1 MGTPNWWVT
10 DVLNSLG
17 QTYLAAWI
25 IWVVVAITL
34 HELAHGWVAIWR
46 GDRTPIETG
55 HMTWNPV
62 VHMGLFS
69 IIMFVVVGFA
79 FGLMPVDESRMR
91 GRWSGLMVALAGPL
105 MNILL
110 FLLCVVGA
118 GAMLALAGA
127 DIAGMVGG
135 GNTIAERVLTFF
147 FVGAWLNC
155 LLACFNLLP
164 VPPLDGGRVLA
175 GLSRR
180 VRRIFFES
188 ENSVLIAI
196 AALAALFLVAGP
208 VIRNLATFV
217 TLPAVLFVADLL
229 GWSPPPPS

>member
-1 MGTPNWWVT
+1 MGTPHWWVT

-34 HELAHGWVAIWR
+34 HELAHGWAAIWR

-91 GRWSGLMVALAGPL
+91 GRWSGIMVALAGPL

-110 FLLCVVGA
+110 FTLCIFSA
-118 GAMLALAGA
+118 GAMLAWGGADLAGL
-127 DIAGMVGG
+127 VGG
-135 GNTIAERVLTFF
+135 GNTIADRALTFF

-175 GLSRR
+175 GLSRT
-180 VRRIFFES
+180 VRKTFYES
-188 ENSVLIAI
+188 ENSVLIVI
-196 AALAALFLVAGP
+196 AALAAMFLVAGP
-208 VIRNLATFV
+208 MIRDLATHV
-217 TLPAVLFVADLL
+217 TLPALWFVADLL
-229 GWSPPPPS
+229 GWSPPAPA